1 MQRLL
6 KRALIGGVTVA
17 NLGAMPAS
25 MKLAAADAVPKNP
38 KSWEMCFGIARAY
51 KNDCSSSDL
60 RHACS
65 NKSTSDGDPTEY
77 VWVPVGTCEKIVG
90 GNTGRRQKARKPKN
104 TGTNCAQIKR

>member
-17 NLGAMPAS
+17 NLGVMPTS
-25 MKLAAADAVPKNP
+25 VNVAAADTVPKNP
-38 KSWEMCFGIARAY
+38 KAWEKCFGIARAY

-60 RHACS
+60 RHACA
-65 NKSTSDGDPTEY
+65 NEAISDADPTEY

-90 GNTGRRQKARKPKN
+90 GSTGRRQKARKPKN
-104 TGTNCAQIKR
+104 AGTSCARARR